1 MEEAQRTIEDMKA
14 SLDEYRSTKKVSD
27 DELDQL
33 KQDVNFYRQEST
45 IYEDKNS
52 KLQSKLS
59 KLKKMNS

>member
-1 MEEAQRTIEDMKA
+1 MKA
-14 SLDEYRSTKKVSD
+14 SFDEYRSTKKVSD